1 MVSFSPFSRRRK
13 AFLFWAAKIRNYFE
27 LKQIKYTLYSYSE
40 RWAKD
45 KRTIII
51 KIYPLNELIIK
62 ICFNRIL
69 SEYKVFFFDIF
80 KENEF

>member
-1 MVSFSPFSRRRK
+1 MDILTSQLQR
-13 AFLFWAAKIRNYFE
+13 
-27 LKQIKYTLYSYSE
+27 TMSE

-51 KIYPLNELIIK
+51 KIYPLNRLIISF
-62 ICFNRIL
+62 CFNRIL
-69 SEYKVFFFDIF
+69 SEYKVIFLDIF

>member
-1 MVSFSPFSRRRK
+1 M
-13 AFLFWAAKIRNYFE
+13 
-27 LKQIKYTLYSYSE
+27 SE

-69 SEYKVFFFDIF
+69 SEYKVFFFDIL
-80 KENEF
+80 KENDF

>member
-1 MVSFSPFSRRRK
+1 MD
-13 AFLFWAAKIRNYFE
+13 IRTSH
-27 LKQIKYTLYSYSE
+27 LQRMMSE

-69 SEYKVFFFDIF
+69 SEYKVFFFDIL
-80 KENEF
+80 KENDF

>member
-1 MVSFSPFSRRRK
+1 M
-13 AFLFWAAKIRNYFE
+13 
-27 LKQIKYTLYSYSE
+27 SE

-80 KENEF
+80 NENEF